1 MFVAV
6 LWTLEACDEVSGG
19 RFAASG
25 SSKFSQRYPG
35 RPTRECKDPRD
46 VMPFRCCAD
55 ITVPYPD
62 DLTTPTPPP
71 TSPSPTQAPTTQAP
85 TTQAP
90 ATQAPTTQ
98 APTTQA
104 PATQAP
110 SSIPPG
116 TFIIE
121 PEDPSSL
128 DSAEPEAT
136 EASTTTVE
144 ATGSPSIFS
153 SQTCQDLG
161 WNVRNQQ
168 QITSVCGDSMGCVGG
183 MQYRNAEQVCT
194 GAGARLC
201 TALELEWDAT
211 KGSGCKLDRDRESR
225 KESC

>member
-71 TSPSPTQAPTTQAP
+71 TSPSP
-85 TTQAP
+85 
-90 ATQAPTTQ
+90 TQ

>member
-85 TTQAP
+85 
-90 ATQAPTTQ
+90 
-98 APTTQA
+98 
-104 PATQAP
+104 ATQAP

-128 DSAEPEAT
+128 DLAEPEAT

-153 SQTCQDLG
+153 LQTCQDLG

-201 TALELEWDAT
+201 TALELAWDAT